1 MIDNQ
6 TTVNLVITLQG
17 TQQRGGIYSHYHR
30 VEKNG
35 FETNGVKIEKLP
47 VFTKCKKTVH
57 LGTEFV
63 KGALEEAPIYLHMRP
78 QIWKKI
84 PQLKRIAIH
93 VSSYV
98 KAVHPE
104 HRGYELEIL

>member
-6 TTVNLVITLQG
+6 TEICLSINLQG
-17 TQQRGGIYSHYHR
+17 SLSSRGEYSHYHR

-35 FETNGVKIEKLP
+35 FETNGVKIERLP

-63 KGALEEAPIYLHMRP
+63 KGALEEAPLYLHMRP
-78 QIWKKI
+78 QIWRKI